1 MWKITIA
8 NFAVDP
14 ASDFALRRGENIFDP
29 RKQIKTNKKKGT
41 LRNRKHADSD
51 SVVIEFMREVE
62 KDFQQSRLKAEDED
76 DTDTPKVFIS
86 LVKRSDNDESTTS
99 RLHTR
104 GPGPRV
110 RVDVSNISMDPLHH
124 REVVRLWRRRIRD
137 GDILTVDYEAA
148 RPCLSCGLLVFNAID
163 MFRHIRDLH
172 VPNDI
177 PKCKKEEL

>member
-14 ASDFALRRGENIFDP
+14 ASDLALRQGENIFDP
-29 RKQIKTNKKKGT
+29 RKQIKSKKNGK
-41 LRNRKHADSD
+41 LRNRKHADSEPI
-51 SVVIEFMREVE
+51 VTEFMSAVE
-62 KDFQQSRLKAEDED
+62 KDFHQSRLKAEAEDED
-76 DTDTPKVFIS
+76 IDPPKVFIS
-86 LVKRSDNDESTTS
+86 LVKRSNNDETSTAS
-99 RLHTR
+99 R
-104 GPGPRV
+104 PGSRV

-137 GDILTVDYEAA
+137 GDILAVDYEAA

>member
-14 ASDFALRRGENIFDP
+14 ASDLALRRGENIFDP
-29 RKQIKTNKKKGT
+29 RKQIKTKKKGK
-41 LRNRKHADSD
+41 LGNRKHADSD
-51 SVVIEFMREVE
+51 SVVTEFMREVE
-62 KDFQQSRLKAEDED
+62 KDFQQSHLKAEDED
-76 DTDTPKVFIS
+76 DTDPPKVFIS
-86 LVKRSDNDESTTS
+86 LVKRFDNAESSTAS
-99 RLHTR
+99 H
-104 GPGPRV
+104 PGSRV
-110 RVDVSNISMDPLHH
+110 RVDVANISMDPLHH

>member
-14 ASDFALRRGENIFDP
+14 ASDLALRRGENIFDP

-62 KDFQQSRLKAEDED
+62 KDFQQSRLKAEYED
-76 DTDTPKVFIS
+76 DTDPPKVFIS
-86 LVKRSDNDESTTS
+86 LVKRSNNDESSTAS
-99 RLHTR
+99 H
-104 GPGPRV
+104 PGSRV
-110 RVDVSNISMDPLHH
+110 RVDVPNISMDPLRH

>member
-14 ASDFALRRGENIFDP
+14 ASDLALSRGENIFDP

-76 DTDTPKVFIS
+76 DTDPPKVFIS
-86 LVKRSDNDESTTS
+86 LVKRSDNDESS
-99 RLHTR
+99 AASH
-104 GPGPRV
+104 PGSRV
-110 RVDVSNISMDPLHH
+110 RDHGPAPPPRGREALAAEDQGRGHPDRGLRGREAVSQLRPPCVQCH
-124 REVVRLWRRRIRD
+124 RHVQTHSRP
-137 GDILTVDYEAA
+137 A
-148 RPCLSCGLLVFNAID
+148 RS
-163 MFRHIRDLH
+163 
-172 VPNDI
+172 
-177 PKCKKEEL
+177 

>member
-1 MWKITIA
+1 MSA
-8 NFAVDP
+8 
-14 ASDFALRRGENIFDP
+14 
-29 RKQIKTNKKKGT
+29 
-41 LRNRKHADSD
+41 
-51 SVVIEFMREVE
+51 VE
-62 KDFQQSRLKAEDED
+62 KDFHQSRLKTEYEDID
-76 DTDTPKVFIS
+76 PPKVFIS
-86 LVKRSDNDESTTS
+86 LVKRSNNDETSTAS
-99 RLHTR
+99 R
-104 GPGPRV
+104 PGSRV

-137 GDILTVDYEAA
+137 GDILAVDYEAA